1 MNLSKPPLV
10 RGGESFP
17 LIRGTKGVYNLL
29 MTTPVEQI
37 KARLNIV
44 DVVGSY
50 IRLQKAGINLKA
62 SCPFHKE
69 KTPSFFVSPSRES
82 WHCFGCNRGGD
93 IFNFVMEIEGVEF
106 PDALKILANR
116 AGVELKPIS
125 QEFRSERGRLLSLT
139 EEAKSFYA
147 KELEKNKKVSDY
159 LKDRGLKET
168 AIKEFNIG
176 FAPEGWRNLR
186 IYLKTKGY
194 KDEEMEKA
202 GLVIK
207 KSLVAGSQPSDYY
220 DRFRNRIMFPIN
232 NSAGQTVG
240 FSGRIFGEETETTGG
255 KYINTPQTVL
265 YDKSKILFAFD
276 KAKTEIRKN
285 DACVLVEG
293 NMDAIM
299 SHQAGVKNTV
309 AVSGTALTAEHLGII
324 KRLTDNLLMAFDKD
338 DAGFSASKRGIDMAL
353 KEGFDVKA
361 IEISSGKDPADVIRD
376 NPENWKKSVETAKN
390 VIDFYLRALAE
401 KIKEPRDL
409 QKKIR
414 ELVLP
419 YVVLMPN
426 EMEKAHWIKEI
437 ARMLKIKEEPIWE
450 EARKINPNLG
460 NDDFQF
466 VRQEEA
472 PKTRLKLLRE
482 LLIGFILWHK
492 GSEDGDL
499 KNFISECCEKYSLE
513 FDENGEEEKK
523 FVFSAEMCYSNLTS
537 PKEELRK
544 LAVELEKE
552 EIKFEQEKIAQ
563 KIRQTE
569 FSEKEEGLSE
579 YLNKLNELNRKLRNL
594 PKI

>member
-1 MNLSKPPLV
+1 
-10 RGGESFP
+10 
-17 LIRGTKGVYNLL
+17 

-139 EEAKSFYA
+139 EEAKNFYA
-147 KELEKNKKVSDY
+147 KELEKNKKVLDY

-168 AIKEFNIG
+168 TIKEFGIG
-176 FAPEGWRNLR
+176 YAPDGWRNLQS
-186 IYLKTKGY
+186 YLKTKNY

-202 GLVIK
+202 GLAIK
-207 KSLVAGSQPSDYY
+207 SNKIQENYY

-240 FSGRIFGEETETTGG
+240 FSGRIFHLAVEPPSGGSTATEPA
-255 KYINTPQTVL
+255 KYINTPQTIL

-276 KAKTEIRKN
+276 KAKTEIRKS

-299 SHQAGVKNTV
+299 SHQAGIKNTV
-309 AVSGTALTAEHLGII
+309 AVSGTALTAEHLEII
-324 KRLTDNLLMAFDKD
+324 KRLTDNLLTAFDKD

-376 NPENWKKSVETAKN
+376 NSGNWKKSVESAKN
-390 VIDFYLRALAE
+390 VIDFYLRTLAE

-419 YVVLMPN
+419 HVVLMPN

-450 EARKINPNLG
+450 EARKINPNPE
-460 NDDFQF
+460 NSDFQF

-499 KNFISECCEKYSLE
+499 KNFISECCEKYRLE
-513 FDENGEEEKK
+513 FDENGEEEKR
-523 FVFSAEMCYSNLTS
+523 FVFSAEMCYSNLVS
-537 PKEELRK
+537 PKDELKK
-544 LAVELEKE
+544 LVVELEKE

-579 YLNKLNELNRKLRNL
+579 YLNKLNELNRKLKKL
-594 PKI
+594 T